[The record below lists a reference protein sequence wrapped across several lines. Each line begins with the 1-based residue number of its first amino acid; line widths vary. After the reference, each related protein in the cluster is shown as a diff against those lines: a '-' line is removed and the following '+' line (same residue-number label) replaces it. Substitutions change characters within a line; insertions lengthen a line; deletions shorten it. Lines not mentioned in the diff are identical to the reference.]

1 MLITVPG
8 KKELNN
14 YDGRYCLRSLEK
26 KFRALIVS
34 KLKYLAEIIL
44 KNMSKL

>member
-26 KFRALIVS
+26 SL
-34 KLKYLAEIIL
+34 EP
-44 KNMSKL
+44 